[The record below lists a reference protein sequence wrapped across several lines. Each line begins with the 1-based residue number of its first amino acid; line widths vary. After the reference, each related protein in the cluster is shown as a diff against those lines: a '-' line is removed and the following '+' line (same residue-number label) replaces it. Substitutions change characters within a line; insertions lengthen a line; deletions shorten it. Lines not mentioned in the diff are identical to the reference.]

1 MSSPALIRGR
11 SNQARN
17 MTNYAELNAP
27 YGPLVRRI
35 EAEATIIGDQI
46 LKIDHFLNH
55 RIEPAFITELGRELA
70 RRLSAYQPS
79 IILTAEASGIAP
91 GLIVAQALNIPLVY
105 AKKYAPQVE
114 SPFISRVI
122 PSPTKGG
129 ETKLVLSQRYIP
141 QGTRIIIIDDFLS
154 NGRTAVALVEMAR
167 EAGAEVLGAGFVV
180 EKRFKLGHQSVE
192 ALGVP
197 VATLAQVER
206 LENGKAILRQ
216 PSA

>member
-1 MSSPALIRGR
+1 
-11 SNQARN
+11 
-17 MTNYAELNAP
+17 MTNHAELNAP

-35 EAEATIIGDQI
+35 EAEATVIGDQI

-55 RIEPAFITELGRELA
+55 RIEPGFILELGRELA

-79 IILTAEASGIAP
+79 TILTAEASGIAP
-91 GLIVAQALNIPLVY
+91 ALIVAQTLNVPLVY

-129 ETKLVLSQRYIP
+129 ETKLVLSQRYISP
-141 QGTRIIIIDDFLS
+141 GARIVIVDDFLS

-180 EKRFKLGHQSVE
+180 DKRFKLGHESIE
-192 ALGVP
+192 ALLVP
-197 VATLAQVER
+197 VASLAQVER
-206 LENGKAILRQ
+206 LECGKAILRQ
-216 PSA
+216 PAA

>member
-1 MSSPALIRGR
+1 
-11 SNQARN
+11 
-17 MTNYAELNAP
+17 MTNHAELNAP
-27 YGPLVRRI
+27 YPPLVRRI

-79 IILTAEASGIAP
+79 VILTAEASGIAP
-91 GLIVAQALNIPLVY
+91 ALIVAQTLNVPLVY
-105 AKKYAPQVE
+105 AKKYAPEVE

-129 ETKLVLSQRYIP
+129 ETKLVLSQRYILP
-141 QGTRIIIIDDFLS
+141 GARVVIIDDFLS
-154 NGRTAVALVEMAR
+154 NGRTAAALVEMAR
-167 EAGAEVLGAGFVV
+167 EAGAVVLGAGFVV
-180 EKRFKLGHQSVE
+180 EKRFKLGHRSLE
-192 ALGVP
+192 AMDVP

-206 LENGKAILRQ
+206 LENGKAIMH
-216 PSA
+216 PPNA

>member
-1 MSSPALIRGR
+1 
-11 SNQARN
+11 
-17 MTNYAELNAP
+17 MTNSAELNAP

-35 EAEATIIGDQI
+35 ESEATIIGDQI

-55 RIEPAFITELGRELA
+55 RIEPAFIMELGRELA

-79 IILTAEASGIAP
+79 VILTAEASGIAP
-91 GLIVAQALNIPLVY
+91 GLVVAQALNVPLVY

-129 ETKLVLSQRYIP
+129 ETKLVLSQRYIQP
-141 QGTRIIIIDDFLS
+141 DARVVIVDDFLS

-167 EAGAEVLGAGFVV
+167 EAGAIVLGGGFVV
-180 EKRFKLGHQSVE
+180 EKRFKLGHQSIA
-192 ALGVP
+192 ALDVP

-206 LENGKAILRQ
+206 LENGKAVLLQ
-216 PSA
+216 PTA

>member
-1 MSSPALIRGR
+1 
-11 SNQARN
+11 
-17 MTNYAELNAP
+17 MTNYSELNTP

-55 RIEPAFITELGRELA
+55 RIEPVFITELGRELA

-91 GLIVAQALNIPLVY
+91 GLVVAQALNIPLVY

-141 QGTRIIIIDDFLS
+141 QGARIIIIDDFLS

-206 LENGKAILRQ
+206 LENGKALLRQ
-216 PSA
+216 PLA